1 MKLMPCF
8 KIINVATRIFKIINV
23 AYTIFLLTVL
33 ILLIT

>member
-1 MKLMPCF
+1 MPCF